1 MKPTFEC
8 LYRLENGTHIILEIK
23 RTDLP
28 NDADVSDIYK
38 WLFID
43 KNGLSINQLWF
54 CSTDSSGDVE
64 ERYFEQGYLKFD
76 NAQGIFIEKFNS
88 AQHQMVNNN
97 NLQLPDDIMRA
108 IVDYLE

>member
-1 MKPTFEC
+1 MKPTFKC
-8 LYRLENGTHIILEIK
+8 LYLLENETHIILEIK

-28 NDADVSDIYK
+28 ADADLSDVYK

-54 CSTDSSGDVE
+54 CSADSSGDLE

-76 NAQGIFIEKFNS
+76 SVQGVFIEKFNS
-88 AQHQMVNNN
+88 AQHQMINKNSSG
-97 NLQLPDDIMRA
+97 LSDHLLRA
-108 IVDYLE
+108 ILEYLE